1 MPGMLGRPFSFFP
14 KRRPMDDLILFFL
27 AALLRESWLLLLLL
41 GLLPWP
47 SWSPAR
53 LWGGGGA
60 HGERVRH
67 PARGAEQNGS
77 SHPSGARLT
86 LECLGCPRGW
96 RRGRRPC

>member
-53 LWGGGGA
+53 LLGGGA
-60 HGERVRH
+60 QTVREGNKTERILS
-67 PARGAEQNGS
+67 AERRRSYPRMSLMS
-77 SHPSGARLT
+77 S
-86 LECLGCPRGW
+86 
-96 RRGRRPC
+96 